1 MAGYILWV
9 CFKRRAKRICCLKG
23 WFRADESSF
32 AKHGSESILDNFN
45 HNLAIPEMIKHGHS
59 QGTRFVAL
67 KASGLSVQEKSIF
80 CLSMKGLD

>member
-1 MAGYILWV
+1 MVANHIFYNL
-9 CFKRRAKRICCLKG
+9 
-23 WFRADESSF
+23 
-32 AKHGSESILDNFN
+32 N

-80 CLSMKGLD
+80 CMSMKGLD